1 MSRLLVA
8 LALVVGVGLAAA
20 PAQSAAAA
28 QVSGTVTILGDTT
41 TPMDYTVFFQPV
53 GSSSSSGYA
62 VTSSSFTLPTVSWP
76 QAPGDYHVWFRF
88 TMLDGLTRYYVVGQ
102 PGGSASRNDATVV
115 TLGSTPPPAIVMT
128 LPKLAHVTG
137 TVTDGG
143 GDALSGVTV
152 EITKAAGYVG
162 QHQATTD
169 RHGHYDLGYVQAGS
183 RTIHAYG
190 TGDLAA
196 AYDEVTVAASGSQTL
211 DLVLDQEPATL
222 EGTLTDRA
230 TGLPISFAT
239 VDLAL
244 WPAGLELAST
254 QADADGHYSFTG
266 LAAGTYR
273 VWVTDDLVEGASS
286 LLIDGGD
293 ATLTAAATTVEDLT
307 LEAVHSS
314 GPHTVS
320 GTVTDTHGDP
330 LPGIRVSLLSASTGH
345 EVAYA
350 FTDRSGLWARNV
362 ADGSYLVRVRPSDRW
377 TWVAPDWALWS
388 PAYYPGTTRA
398 DEATPVTV
406 AGGTPVDGLDLS
418 LPDGT
423 AVRIDVIDEAGQAL
437 AFAGWDV
444 YDADTGERA
453 RDVGIGQDDPG
464 PLVLRLPPGRW
475 KVMISGFADGGDWK
489 VPQWYGGGNNLASAA
504 TLELAPGD
512 NLNPTTLTLPEVLR
526 PTVPPR
532 IKGAPRRGHRLT
544 ATTGTWNLDTGSDYR
559 FAWSRGRTELGSGP
573 THVVRPADVGKTLK
587 VTLRVH
593 NTETNTTVSRSLKIK
608 IAGRG

>member
-1 MSRLLVA
+1 VSRLLVA
-8 LALVVGVGLAAA
+8 LALVVGVGLATA

-53 GSSSSSGYA
+53 GSDSSSGYA

-88 TMLDGLTRYYVVGQ
+88 TMLDGLTRYYVAGQ
-102 PGGSASRNDATVV
+102 PAGSASRDDATVV

-169 RHGHYDLGYVQAGS
+169 AHGRYDLGYVQAGS

-196 AYDEVTVAASGSQTL
+196 AYDEVTVAASGNQTV

-222 EGTLTDRA
+222 EGTLTDKA

-244 WPAGLELAST
+244 WPAGLALAST

-266 LAAGTYR
+266 LAAGGYR
-273 VWVTDDLVEGASS
+273 IWVADDLVEGSS
-286 LLIDGGD
+286 GLVVDSGD
-293 ATLTAAATTVEDLT
+293 TTVTAGATTVEDLT
-307 LEAVHSS
+307 LEAVHSP

-320 GTVTDTHGDP
+320 GTVTDTQGDP

-350 FTDRSGLWARNV
+350 HTDRSGRWAWNV
-362 ADGSYLVRVRPSDRW
+362 ADGSYLIRARPSDRW
-377 TWVAPDWALWS
+377 TWVAPDSALWS
-388 PAYYPGTTRA
+388 PTYYPGTADA

-406 AGGTPVDGLDLS
+406 ADGQAVTDVDLT
-418 LPDGT
+418 LPEGT
-423 AVRIDVIDEAGQAL
+423 AVRIDVVDEHGTSL
-437 AFAGWDV
+437 AFAGYDV
-444 YDADTGERA
+444 YDADTGEHA
-453 RDVGIGQDDPG
+453 SDVGLGQYDPS

-475 KVMISGFADGGDWK
+475 KVMVSGFADGGDWK
-489 VPQWYGGGNNLASAA
+489 VPQWYGGGNNFATAA
-504 TLELAPGD
+504 TITLAPGD
-512 NLNPTTLTLPEVLR
+512 NLTPTTLRLPEVLR
-526 PTVPPR
+526 PTTPPR
-532 IKGAPRRGHRLT
+532 IKGTPRRGQTLT
-544 ATTGTWNLDTGSDYR
+544 ATTGTWNLDTGTTYS
-559 FAWSRGRTELGSGP
+559 FAWFRGRTGLGSGP

-593 NTETNTTVSRSLKIK
+593 NTETNTTVTRSLTVR